1 MCATDYFYRWYLHGL
16 PLWPLLNQ
24 TLAPPSRPK
33 PFSRKKLDW
42 PSYAFATPLYL
53 VPHERRN
60 FRDPMIAVQKL
71 FSNDLTPSSLQS
83 LGDKP
88 VKAFAKPD
96 KFEAGVIQLLQ
107 SLGNDVN
114 ENPEDYQNWLLP
126 LLKNSLPSMIE
137 SFKARQGGRGPKKSG
152 SQQGVSMCPDLL
164 YVFFLKQPCLNA
176 SSCMV
181 LNEAQL
187 ALRKAS
193 CSATSLIVGH
203 S

>member
-1 MCATDYFYRWYLHGL
+1 
-16 PLWPLLNQ
+16 
-24 TLAPPSRPK
+24 
-33 PFSRKKLDW
+33 
-42 PSYAFATPLYL
+42 
-53 VPHERRN
+53 
-60 FRDPMIAVQKL
+60 MIAVQKL

-88 VKAFAKPD
+88 VNAFAKPD

-114 ENPEDYQNWLLP
+114 ENPEDYKNWLLP

-137 SFKARQGGRGPKKSG
+137 SFKARQGGRGPKKS
-152 SQQGVSMCPDLL
+152 QQGVSTCPDLL
-164 YVFFLKQPCLNA
+164 YVFFLQQPCPNA

-193 CSATSLIVGH
+193 CSTTSLIVGH